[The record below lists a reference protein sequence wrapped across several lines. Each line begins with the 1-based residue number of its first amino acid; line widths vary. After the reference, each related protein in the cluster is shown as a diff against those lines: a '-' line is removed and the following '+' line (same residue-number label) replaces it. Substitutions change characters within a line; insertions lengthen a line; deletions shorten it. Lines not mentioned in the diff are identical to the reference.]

1 MFGSPYHL
9 RRFNA
14 LPNYLDVH
22 SSRPH
27 SQRAAVQVWFGE
39 AEAFGSSPVAH
50 LVRADGLA

>member
-22 SSRPH
+22 SSCPH